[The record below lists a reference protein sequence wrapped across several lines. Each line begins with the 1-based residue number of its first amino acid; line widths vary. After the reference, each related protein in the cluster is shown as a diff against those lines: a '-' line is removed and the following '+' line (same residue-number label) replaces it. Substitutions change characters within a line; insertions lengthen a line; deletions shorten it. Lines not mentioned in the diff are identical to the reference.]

1 MFGKIDIEDA
11 LAGVIFT
18 ASAFVTN
25 GIASITMLGYDLSA
39 AVVTV
44 QNTDITFA
52 FLLSLGALVA
62 AYATNRVNE
71 TKSKTYE
78 VETDLYEIVRGS
90 ATVETYLAG
99 GTLLIVLLTG
109 LNILGIGDAVAGT
122 AAFGLVVVAVE
133 AAGYYVISYL
143 G

>member
-11 LAGVIFT
+11 LAGVLFT
-18 ASAFVTN
+18 ASALVTN
-25 GIASITMLGYDLSA
+25 SIASISVLGYDLSA
-39 AVVTV
+39 AVWTV

-52 FLLSLGALVA
+52 FLISIAALVA
-62 AYATNRVNE
+62 AYATNRVNK
-71 TKSKTYE
+71 TKSKSYE
-78 VETDLYEIVRGS
+78 VETDLVAIAKGS

-109 LNILGIGDAVAGT
+109 LNILGVGDAIAGT
-122 AAFGLVVVAVE
+122 AAFGMVVVAVE

>member
-25 GIASITMLGYDLSA
+25 GIAQITMLGYDLSGS
-39 AVVTV
+39 VFTV
-44 QNTDITFA
+44 EGTQITLA
-52 FLLSLGALVA
+52 FLLSLAALGA

-71 TKSKTYE
+71 SRGKSYA
-78 VETDLYEIVRGS
+78 VETDLVKIVRGS

-99 GTLLIVLLTG
+99 GTLIIVLLTG
-109 LNILGIGDAVAGT
+109 LIILGIGDAVAGT
-122 AAFGLVVVAVE
+122 AAFGLVVVAIE

>member
-1 MFGKIDIEDA
+1 M
-11 LAGVIFT
+11 
-18 ASAFVTN
+18 
-25 GIASITMLGYDLSA
+25 
-39 AVVTV
+39 
-44 QNTDITFA
+44 
-52 FLLSLGALVA
+52 
-62 AYATNRVNE
+62 
-71 TKSKTYE
+71 
-78 VETDLYEIVRGS
+78 ETDLYEIVRGS

-143 G
+143 GRPPMKRTLSYGLVGTIGVSASTSRAVDALRLTRTTSGQLWNSTDNEDPPLETSSNQDFLVLRANVISEVEDYKDV